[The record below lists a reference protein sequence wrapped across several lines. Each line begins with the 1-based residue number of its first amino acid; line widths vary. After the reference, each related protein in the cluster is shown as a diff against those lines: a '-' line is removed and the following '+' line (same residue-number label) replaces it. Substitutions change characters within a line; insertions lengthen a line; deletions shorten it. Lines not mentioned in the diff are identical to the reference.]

1 MCYGDTA
8 QICAPAGL
16 TSYTWNTGDTTTCIN
31 TPNEGNYHVT
41 VSENGNCSATSNQI
55 NISIYPQTPVTVS
68 VSGDT
73 LTAYSANSYQWFLNG
88 LPITGATSSIYI
100 AQSSG
105 IYTLQITDTNGCI
118 ATSSPILITGITEE
132 LSEDSITI
140 SPNPSTGNWQLK
152 VSAALIGRYLCSYLM
167 PQAKLYFNPK
177 SAAPNPKSPS
187 PTLPAGF
194 TSCAL
199 ARAIIM
205 W

>member
-1 MCYGDTA
+1 MH
-8 QICAPAGL
+8 PAGL

-152 VSAALIGRYLCSYLM
+152 VSAALIGSTVQLFDATGQIVFQSEIRS
-167 PQAKLYFNPK
+167 PQSEITIPNIASGVYELRISSGNYNVVRKLVK
-177 SAAPNPKSPS
+177 
-187 PTLPAGF
+187 
-194 TSCAL
+194 
-199 ARAIIM
+199 M
-205 W
+205 